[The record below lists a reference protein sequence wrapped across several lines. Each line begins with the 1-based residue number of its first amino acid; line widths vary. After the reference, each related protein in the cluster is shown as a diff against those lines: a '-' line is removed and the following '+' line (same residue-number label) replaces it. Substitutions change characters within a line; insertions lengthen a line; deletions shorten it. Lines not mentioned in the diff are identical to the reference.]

1 MSQRDEGILRKSLL
15 SRIFKFDCI
24 REKEDKNEDKVHARC
39 ESLTH
44 LMKDDVEGAL
54 FCEQFVAIDCHK

>member
-1 MSQRDEGILRKSLL
+1 MSQRDEAILRQSLL

-24 REKEDKNEDKVHARC
+24 REEDKNEDKERARC

-44 LMKDDVEGAL
+44 LMKDDVKGAL